1 MYPASFLL
9 GAVVAPFKMLL
20 STMKTSK
27 EHQHEYSKVKQKQQ
41 QQQKTNKG
49 QRNKKQTQKKA
60 KQATDS
66 NKVEI

>member
-41 QQQKTNKG
+41 QQKTIKG

-60 KQATDS
+60 K
-66 NKVEI
+66 

>member
-27 EHQHEYSKVKQKQQ
+27 EHQHEYCKVKQK

-49 QRNKKQTQKKA
+49 QRNKKQIQNKA

-66 NKVEI
+66 DKVEI